1 MGTFEEIAVLDLKF
15 RVVIVALVL
24 TFVGVSFPIVLA
36 LESKVGFA
44 VGAAAAVVVASLTA
58 RKLS

>member
-1 MGTFEEIAVLDLKF
+1 MGIFEEIAVLDLKF
-15 RVVIVALVL
+15 RVVVALVL
-24 TFVGVSFPIVLA
+24 TFVGVSFPMALL

-58 RKLS
+58 RKLR